1 MLKEI
6 FTWWNSQTLGVR
18 LWTYFY
24 GRLVAE
30 DQFKNRYY
38 SNKNDLRRWVV
49 YNGEVEA
56 SKVSPEWN
64 NWLRFTSDN
73 IPSEEDNTRYA
84 WQLDHKPNQTGTI
97 NAYSPKSSSFNTKK
111 SDKDLEYEKWKPGN

>member
-6 FTWWNSQTLGVR
+6 FTWWHGQTLGVR

-30 DQFKNRYY
+30 DQYKNRYY
-38 SNKNDLRRWVV
+38 SNKYDSRRWVV
-49 YNGEVEA
+49 YHGEIDA
-56 SKVSPEWN
+56 SKVTPEWN

-73 IPSEEDNTRYA
+73 VPSEENDKYD
-84 WQLDHKPNQTGTI
+84 WQLDHTSNQTGTI
-97 NAYSPKSSSFNTKK
+97 NAYSPKSSPFNRKK
-111 SDKDLEYEKWKPGN
+111 SDKDLDYEKWKPGN